1 MKTETIQV
9 TVEGTVQASLSLYIQ
24 EDYPDT
30 YGERKRPLVLIC
42 PGGGYEHVG
51 RASRSPLSDCGLS
64 CGGTLV

>member
-30 YGERKRPLVLIC
+30 YD
-42 PGGGYEHVG
+42 G
-51 RASRSPLSDCGLS
+51 RMVSASARWF
-64 CGGTLV
+64 

>member
-30 YGERKRPLVLIC
+30 YGERKRPLVLDRKS
-42 PGGGYEHVG
+42 V
-51 RASRSPLSDCGLS
+51 
-64 CGGTLV
+64 V